1 MTTIPLCATQRPAR
15 GLRTPLRFPVRTPG
29 VRTVTQAL
37 NYTGYGHLAAR
48 PLTWRRV
55 GPVAV
60 HFPGDRLPGRTE
72 QLEVQATLL
81 RHGYAGRWIGLGLVL
96 LDPRGRPRAQRAV
109 TVGHDGRHGD
119 EAAVVG
125 AAAVL
130 MDAGRSPALLFGDV
144 VLAAG
149 FRVMPGDAAGRVT
162 VAPEAWA
169 GAEGERACVK
179 ALAASGWR
187 VWGEREGTG
196 LLDAERAV

>member
-1 MTTIPLCATQRPAR
+1 MTTTPSGATRRPVR
-15 GLRTPLRFPVRTPG
+15 GLRTPLHLPVRTPDL
-29 VRTVTQAL
+29 RTVTQVL
-37 NYTGYGHLAAR
+37 NYSGYGHLAAR

-60 HFPGDRLPGRTE
+60 NFPGGQLPGRTE
-72 QLEVQATLL
+72 RLELQATLL

-96 LDPRGRPRAQRAV
+96 LDPHTRPRAQRVV
-109 TVGHDGRHGD
+109 TVGHDGRHGED
-119 EAAVVG
+119 AAVLE

-130 MDAGRSPALLFGDV
+130 TDAGRSPALLFGDV

-149 FRVMPGDAAGRVT
+149 FRVVPGDAVGRVT

-179 ALAASGWR
+179 ALAAAGWR
-187 VWGEREGTG
+187 VWGERDGIG
-196 LLDAERAV
+196 LLDAERVA